1 MNESPNK
8 RAIIV
13 GVFVLVGILFLIA
26 GILTIGNLHST
37 FSTKLHV
44 TTLFDDVGGL
54 QKGNNIW
61 FSGVKI
67 GTIKK
72 VEFYGDAKVRVIM
85 SIDEKAQQYIRKD
98 AKVKVS
104 SDGLIG
110 NKILVIY
117 GGSSTAMAVQENDTL
132 SVEKTFSTEDMMNT
146 LQENNKNLVSITGN
160 LKTISQ
166 DLSDGKGSIGKLIKD
181 ETLYNNLTAT
191 GNSLKNA
198 SDKAN
203 QVMTSL
209 SGFTSGLNKKGTL
222 ANQLVTDTL
231 VYSSLKRSVAK
242 LNVITDTAAAMVS
255 SLNSATRNPKTPA
268 GVILHDE
275 EAGAHLKSTLKNLD
289 SGSKKLDEDL
299 EAAQHSFLLKKY
311 FKKKAKQEKK

>member
-8 RAIIV
+8 RAVIV

-26 GILTIGNLHST
+26 GVLTIGNLHST

-72 VEFYGDAKVRVIM
+72 VEFYGNAKVRVIM

-132 SVEKTFSTEDMMNT
+132 GVEKTFSTEDMMNT
-146 LQENNKNLVSITGN
+146 LQENNKNLVSITAN
-160 LKTISQ
+160 LKTVSQ

-181 ETLYNNLTAT
+181 ETLYNNLAST
-191 GNSLKNA
+191 GASLKNA

-203 QVMTSL
+203 QVMSSL

-231 VYSSLKRSVAK
+231 LFSSLKKSANK
-242 LNVITDTAAAMVS
+242 LNVITDTAAVMVS
-255 SLNSATRNPKTPA
+255 SLNSATRNPKTPV
-268 GVILHDE
+268 GVLLHDE

-289 SGSKKLDEDL
+289 SGSQKLDEDL
-299 EAAQHSFLLKKY
+299 KAAQSSFLLKKY
-311 FKKKAKQEKK
+311 FKKKAKEEKK